1 MSLGIAR
8 RAAVGCALV
17 AGLVPLG
24 AGAAQACHGGN
35 HHHANNGVAAVS
47 YTLRHTTAKHGVLAV
62 ASSYLGVT
70 AGTIESQL
78 AQGKTLG
85 QIADATA
92 GHSAAG
98 LVDAYVAALKTKLDH
113 FVAVGKLSPTQESDL
128 LAKATPWIQKL
139 VATSWTHHHAWRA
152 FAVFHGGHHH

>member
-8 RAAVGCALV
+8 RAAMGCALV

-24 AGAAQACHGGN
+24 ASAAQACHGG
-35 HHHANNGVAAVS
+35 HHHASSGVAGVS
-47 YTLRHTTAKHGVLAV
+47 YTMRHATARHGVLAV
-62 ASSYLGVT
+62 ASSYLGLS

-78 AQGKTLG
+78 AQGKSLG

-98 LVDAYVAALKTKLDH
+98 LVDAYVAALKAKLDR
-113 FVAVGKLSPTQESDL
+113 FVAAGKLSSTQESEIL
-128 LAKATPWIQKL
+128 GKATPWIQKL
-139 VATSWTHHHAWRA
+139 VATSWAHHAWPA
-152 FAVFHGGHHH
+152 YAVFHGWHH